1 MEKDS
6 SSVGRFYITTP
17 IYYVNDKP
25 HIGHAYTTIAADVLA
40 RWRFGQGED
49 VTFSTGVDENA
60 QKTVDAAAKHKEE
73 IHAYTDRMAEIWEST
88 WRKLGI
94 SYTDFIRTTEPRH
107 AVVVTDFWKRLEA
120 AGDIYKDK
128 YEGLYCVGCETFYK
142 EEELTSDG
150 LCPIHKTKPEFVSE
164 ENYYFAL
171 SKYRQPLLDFYAA
184 HEEFVAPANRFK
196 EVKSFVERGLEDV
209 SFSREKKTWGIPV
222 PDDPNQ
228 VIYVWADALVNYIT
242 VVGGIEGWEQH
253 PADIHLI
260 AKDIARFHSIL
271 WPAML
276 MSAGLPIP
284 GQVVTH
290 GFLTI
295 NNTKISKSL
304 GNVIDPLDMADRYG
318 IDALRYFLLREVPF
332 GEDGDFSEVKMKE
345 RYNSDLANG
354 LGNFAARILA
364 LAEKEELRSAQLDP
378 TFDFEIQK
386 MRQTVF
392 LKTKEFKFHEALAA
406 VWAAIAFGDRYL
418 NAEAVWAIKDGE
430 ARRTKLFNLIS
441 LLDNVAAVLLPYLP
455 GASRKITAA
464 VAWDGDV
471 LHAKRS
477 EPLFPRIS

>member
-40 RWRFGQGED
+40 RWRFGQDED

-60 QKTVDAAAKHKEE
+60 QKTVDAAAKHNEE

-88 WRKLGI
+88 WGKLGI

-107 AVVVTDFWKRLEA
+107 AAVVADFWKRMEA
-120 AGDIYKDK
+120 AGDIYKDR

-142 EEELTSDG
+142 EDELTPDG

-171 SKYRQPLLDFYAA
+171 SKYREPLLEFYAA
-184 HEEFVAPANRFK
+184 HEEFVAPANRFN

-209 SFSREKKTWGIPV
+209 SFSREKKAWGIPV
-222 PDDPNQ
+222 PDDPEQ

-253 PADIHLI
+253 PADIHMI

-276 MSAGLPIP
+276 MSAGLPLP

-304 GNVIDPLDMADRYG
+304 GNVIDPLDVVAHYG
-318 IDALRYFLLREVPF
+318 NDALRYFLLRELPF
-332 GEDGDFSEVKMKE
+332 GEDGDFSETKMKE

-364 LAEKEELRSAQLDP
+364 LAEKEELKSAPLDP
-378 TFDFEIQK
+378 AFDLEIQK
-386 MRQTVF
+386 MRQAVYA
-392 LKTKEFKFHEALAA
+392 KTKEYKFHDALAA
-406 VWAAIAFGDRYL
+406 TWAAIAFGDWYL
-418 NAEAVWAIKDGE
+418 NREAVWSIKDDAE
-430 ARRTKLFNLIS
+430 RRTKLFNLTS
-441 LLDNVAAVLLPYLP
+441 LLDNVAATLLPYLP
-455 GASRKITAA
+455 DSSRKITAA
-464 VAWDGDV
+464 LQWDGDI
-471 LHAKRS
+471 LRAKRI
-477 EPLFPRIS
+477 EPLFPRAA